1 VAKNVDDLLECSSIC
16 KVDKK
21 VDKKIV
27 NLSRNPSLT
36 LRQGQAK
43 LKQKS
48 LDISYETIRTY
59 LKANN
64 MKWCNTVK
72 KSLLNEK
79 HVTKRLAWARENIDR
94 DFSNVIFTDEC
105 SIWARCTFKRAWST
119 SRNKIVERTVKHGV
133 KVHLWGCFSKQ
144 GFDIVLELSLV
155 FSYFRSGQIARR
167 HKAIK
172 TASIP

>member
-1 VAKNVDDLLECSSIC
+1 M
-16 KVDKK
+16 
-21 VDKKIV
+21 
-27 NLSRNPSLT
+27 
-36 LRQGQAK
+36 
-43 LKQKS
+43 KQKG

-72 KSLLNEK
+72 KPLLNEK

-105 SIWARCTFKRAWST
+105 SIWACTLKRAWST

-133 KVHLWGCFSKQ
+133 KVHLWGSFSKQ
-144 GFDIVLELSLV
+144 GFSILYLFTCNLNAEKMLEIYKKALLPSAERWFIDKNEDWILQEDNDPKH
-155 FSYFRSGQIARR
+155 RS
-167 HKAIK
+167 KLC
-172 TASIP
+172 TE